1 MKTVGPRIALN
12 NLTME
17 TTQLAGSMLIE
28 QASNLFGTLK
38 VSENL
43 GFQIK
48 IGHTRI
54 RIHVASRDMRDLI
67 YPALAWGQ
75 DNSTGEPDVEIF
87 ALDGPGVIE
96 SPWTQGDFIDGGRIR
111 GLSNGEVLGSF
122 DIENSMLNLFD
133 RTSNRGLFWVQSLSE
148 LPEWEFGA
156 PLRRILEWALIDRGL
171 QVMHC
176 AAVGIESQSVL
187 LCGPGGSG
195 KSTTTALCLANG
207 FQTTGDDY
215 CAVSVSAPHRVYGIY
230 GLIKLVPGSM
240 GTEGFVNST
249 SVKERADGKAHFNI
263 EDKMKESFSVKAVVF
278 PKVKNSTQEPNQLTK
293 REALIRLMGST
304 LNQATNPQ
312 PEILE
317 ALGSLAKS
325 VKTYELKIGSDFDKV
340 RQHLVKLCSN

>member
-28 QASNLFGTLK
+28 QASKLFGALE

-48 IGHTRI
+48 IGETRI
-54 RIHVASRDMRDLI
+54 RIHVASKDMRDLI
-67 YPALAWGQ
+67 LPALAWGE
-75 DNSTGEPDVEIF
+75 DDFTGEPDIEIF

-96 SPWTQGDFIDGGRIR
+96 SPWTREDFIEGGRIR
-111 GLSNGEVLGSF
+111 GLSDGEVLGSF

-156 PLRRILEWALIDRGL
+156 PFRRIFEWALIDRGI
-171 QVMHC
+171 QVIHC
-176 AAVGIESQSVL
+176 AAVGIESQAVL

-215 CAVSVSAPHRVYGIY
+215 CAISVSAPHMVYGIY
-230 GLIKLVPGSM
+230 GLLKLVPGSL
-240 GTEGFVNST
+240 GTEDFVNPISIKQR
-249 SVKERADGKAHFNI
+249 SDGKAHFKI
-263 EDKMKESFSVKAVVF
+263 ENKMKESFSVKAIVF
-278 PKVKNSTQEPNQLTK
+278 PKVSHFTQEPNQLTK

-312 PEILE
+312 PEILG

-325 VKTYELKIGSDFDKV
+325 VNTFELNAGPDFDKV
-340 RQHLVKLCSN
+340 RQQLEKLCSN